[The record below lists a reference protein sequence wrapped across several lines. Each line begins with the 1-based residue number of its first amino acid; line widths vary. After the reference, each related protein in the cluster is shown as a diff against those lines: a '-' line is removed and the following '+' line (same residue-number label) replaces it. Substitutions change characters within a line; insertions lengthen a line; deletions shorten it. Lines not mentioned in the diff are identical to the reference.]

1 MMIMTW
7 RTRRRSWSRRRRSR
21 TRSITRPPSK
31 RRSVVEDGAARVEQ
45 REPHDDHDLED
56 PPSPVVAAASVTHQ
70 IDYEATLEAP

>member
-1 MMIMTW
+1 M
-7 RTRRRSWSRRRRSR
+7 
-21 TRSITRPPSK
+21 